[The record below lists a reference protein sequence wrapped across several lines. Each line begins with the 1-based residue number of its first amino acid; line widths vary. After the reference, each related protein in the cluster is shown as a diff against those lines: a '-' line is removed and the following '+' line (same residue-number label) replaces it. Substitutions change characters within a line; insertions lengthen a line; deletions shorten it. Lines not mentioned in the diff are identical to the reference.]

1 MTKRRTSPSD
11 LVSSSGTATN
21 RKWLDSLNKVDL
33 KYVRAVANSLA
44 ALPEAS
50 PAIVARRLKK
60 ELGANVA
67 EATIVRALKGIA
79 DAKN

>member
-11 LVSSSGTATN
+11 LVSSSGTAIN
-21 RKWLDSLNKVDL
+21 KKWVDSLSKVDL
-33 KYVRAVANSLA
+33 KYVIEVADMLA
-44 ALPEAS
+44 KTPEAS
-50 PAIVARRLKK
+50 PGIVARRLKA

-67 EATIVRALKGIA
+67 EVTIVRALKGIA